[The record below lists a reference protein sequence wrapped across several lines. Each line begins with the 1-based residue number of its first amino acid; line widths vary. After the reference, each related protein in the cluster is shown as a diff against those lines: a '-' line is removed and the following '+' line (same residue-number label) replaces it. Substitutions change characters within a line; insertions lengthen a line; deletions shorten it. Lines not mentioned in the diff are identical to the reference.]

1 MPAFNRTLAL
11 IALLLVAVACDKKDA
26 STVTINELPP
36 SQVPPP
42 VPSFQPYAIPQDKI
56 ETLLPGLR
64 VYIHE
69 RGTGATPKAGQ
80 NIIVN
85 YHGTFE
91 DGRVFDSSMR
101 DGRSP
106 FVFTLGRN
114 QVIKGWDEGL
124 QRLPVGTKAALL
136 LDPAMGYGAAGSP
149 PVIPPNTPLVFYVE
163 VLGISP
169 N

>member
-1 MPAFNRTLAL
+1 MPAFNRTFAL
-11 IALLLVAVACDKKDA
+11 IALLLVAVGCDKKDA
-26 STVTINELPP
+26 SSVTVNELPP

-42 VPSFQPYAIPQDKI
+42 VPSFQPYAIAQDKV

-80 NIIVN
+80 RIIVH
-85 YHGTFE
+85 YHGTFT
-91 DGRVFDSSMR
+91 DGRVFDSSMNR
-101 DGRSP
+101 GVPFDFVVGR
-106 FVFTLGRN
+106 G
-114 QVIKGWDEGL
+114 QVIQGWDEGL